1 MKMNQTMQVAQ
12 RPISAGNPCPFLR
25 ALVADGKLADSVEPL
40 GKLVST
46 IVDVAKRG
54 EGAPDVKPGAV
65 RVIAMMAN
73 GLSPLAVLRS
83 NLKGVQ
89 LDALRDGPLNK
100 KGVGSGILNVTGE
113 VNSQEL
119 ARLKEFASQKT
130 SASGASELGL
140 SLDEITTFMD
150 ANFKRAEGKRRRIDR
165 ALMNGE
171 WPVLLR
177 VMGKNGTMGR
187 YLSFA
192 DVETLIVDRRLPER
206 MREQ

>member
-25 ALVADGKLADSVEPL
+25 ALVADGKLADSAEPL

-65 RVIAMMAN
+65 RVIAMIAN

-100 KGVGSGILNVTGE
+100 KGVGSGILNATGE
-113 VNSQEL
+113 VDSIEL
-119 ARLKEFASQKT
+119 ARLKEFASPKT
-130 SASGASELGL
+130 SSNGATELGL
-140 SLDEITTFMD
+140 SLYEITTFMD

-177 VMGKNGTMGR
+177 VMGKKGAGGR
-187 YLSFA
+187 YLSLA
-192 DVETLIVDRRLPER
+192 DVETLVVERRLPER
-206 MREQ
+206 MRG